1 MNISASSDH
10 RRIKY
15 SSLES
20 SHRDESNGGDRMH
33 IGAIDDEKFNKKWHS
48 IFASGG
54 AVQLTINWP
63 ALRKSGQ
70 HYGIISAETLKR
82 NNFETCD

>member
-20 SHRDESNGGDRMH
+20 SHRNESNCGGCMPL
-33 IGAIDDEKFNKKWHS
+33 GAIDDEKFNKKWHS

-54 AVQLTINWP
+54 AVQLRLI
-63 ALRKSGQ
+63 GQ
-70 HYGIISAETLKR
+70 NYENAASTMK
-82 NNFETCD
+82 